1 MATQS
6 LSLGLTPPRRLA
18 GAILARDRE
27 ELYCATCS
35 LRRHWWSIDVKYTHV
50 YIVDLTA
57 TSLVVGRHFGR
68 DLYNIFVPHSI

>member
-18 GAILARDRE
+18 GAILAQDRE
-27 ELYCATCS
+27 ELCCETCS
-35 LRRHWWSIDVKYTHV
+35 LRRHWWSIGVKYTH
-50 YIVDLTA
+50 IVDLTA

-68 DLYNIFVPHSI
+68 DLFNIFVPHSI